1 MVDAGVRRRVSHSPE
16 TPLSLKA
23 RDVVKRYSTS
33 GGTVHALDSVSLDV
47 ANGECVALVGESGS
61 GKTTLLRCFNR
72 LVEPDAG
79 VIHVGDADVA
89 RADAVNLRRRVG
101 YVMQEG
107 GLLPHWTV
115 LRNVTLVPWL
125 RETPNADSA
134 ARDALALVGFG
145 DGKLDN
151 RYPRELS
158 GGQRQRVAMARALAA
173 HPSVVLLDEPF
184 GALDAITRAELQ
196 QMFASIRQRRPV
208 TSLLVTHDLFEA
220 RRLADRIAV
229 MRAGRIEQIGTP
241 HEVIDT
247 PGTDYVARLV
257 EMSGVPRGDS

>member
-1 MVDAGVRRRVSHSPE
+1 
-16 TPLSLKA
+16 
-23 RDVVKRYSTS
+23 
-33 GGTVHALDSVSLDV
+33 
-47 ANGECVALVGESGS
+47 
-61 GKTTLLRCFNR
+61 
-72 LVEPDAG
+72 
-79 VIHVGDADVA
+79 
-89 RADAVNLRRRVG
+89 
-101 YVMQEG
+101 
-107 GLLPHWTV
+107 
-115 LRNVTLVPWL
+115 
-125 RETPNADSA
+125 
-134 ARDALALVGFG
+134 
-145 DGKLDN
+145 
-151 RYPRELS
+151 
-158 GGQRQRVAMARALAA
+158 MARALAA